1 MYGMIE
7 THRDIPTF
15 ADMAVRGELLL
26 DKLITKKFRVEEI
39 NEVAEAMKQ
48 RQIKGRYGQEPWW

>member
-1 MYGMIE
+1 MIE